1 MRIGCSGVCVKL
13 LWAAAVGCDAALNRI
28 KHCRHCPMMSASY
41 VRLGTCDKALSKQ
54 AKAWWHMDFPAKKRH
69 CQLFVQSF
77 CFVFAN
83 CHMTMVCISLYTAI
97 TGCGT
102 ALLCRGCSEY
112 LVRTEYLQLRTSR
125 KGSTKPRRVAYLQR
139 HVHVSAP
146 MHAEHAKS
154 KLA

>member
-1 MRIGCSGVCVKL
+1 MVAHG
-13 LWAAAVGCDAALNRI
+13 
-28 KHCRHCPMMSASY
+28 
-41 VRLGTCDKALSKQ
+41 LS
-54 AKAWWHMDFPAKKRH
+54 AKKRH

-112 LVRTEYLQLRTSR
+112 LVRTEYFQLRTSR

-154 KLA
+154 KLAQHALDTPNEARGCLIKSCITLHTCDRKASSVLAHYCLQALSLLP